1 MSGHSKWSQIK
12 RTKGAKDAK
21 RGVLFSKLSKKIT
34 IAAKSGSS
42 DPALNFQLRTEIEA
56 ARAEGMPNDNI
67 DRAIKKASD
76 KGAAAL
82 TEAIY
87 EGYGP
92 FGTAFLVEVATDNT
106 NRAVQLIKHSFTKH
120 GGSLGAMGSV
130 AWQFETKGQILV
142 ERPQGVSQ
150 FPISPPK
157 ADPPRADNSQNKT
170 PDLAE
175 LEMAAIDAGAEDVR
189 ESEDGLEV
197 YSKPENLQTV
207 KKALEDAG
215 ASIVQAQIIKE
226 SSQGVDLTEEQK
238 PKVDTLFAE
247 LEDHEDVVAV
257 HTSANL

>member
-12 RTKGAKDAK
+12 RTKGVKDAK

-34 IAAKSGSS
+34 LAAKSGHS

-76 KGAAAL
+76 KDSVQM

-92 FGTAFLVEVATDNT
+92 YGTAFLVEVATDNT
-106 NRAVQLIKHSFTKH
+106 NRAVQHIKHAFSKH
-120 GGSLGAMGSV
+120 EGSLGAMGSV

-142 ERPQGVSQ
+142 ENNSQ
-150 FPISPPK
+150 FLIS
-157 ADPPRADNSQNKT
+157 NSQNKT
-170 PDLAE
+170 PSMAE
-175 LEMAAIDAGAEDVR
+175 LELIAIDAGADDVR
-189 ESEDGLEV
+189 ESEEGLEV
-197 YSKPENLQTV
+197 YTKPELLQSVRTTL
-207 KKALEDAG
+207 AEAG
-215 ASIVQAQIIKE
+215 ASIAQAQIIKE
-226 SSQGVDLTEEQK
+226 SSQGVNLTEEQK
-238 PKVDTLFAE
+238 PKVDALFAE
-247 LEDHEDVVAV
+247 LEDNEDVVAV

>member
-34 IAAKSGSS
+34 IAAKAGNS

-56 ARAEGMPNDNI
+56 AKAEGMPNDNI
-67 DRAIKKASD
+67 ERAIKKASSAD
-76 KGAAAL
+76 AL
-82 TEAIY
+82 SITEAIY

-92 FGTAFLVEVATDNT
+92 FGTAFLVEVAADNT
-106 NRAVQLIKHSFTKH
+106 NRAVQNIKHLFSKH

-142 ERPQGVSQ
+142 ERQAAYDKGQ
-150 FPISPPK
+150 
-157 ADPPRADNSQNKT
+157 
-170 PDLAE
+170 E
-175 LEMAAIDAGAEDVR
+175 LSEIELAAIDAGAEDVR
-189 ESEDGLEV
+189 ESEEGLEV
-197 YSKPENLQTV
+197 YTTPETLQKIKEV
-207 KKALEDAG
+207 IEKAGGKIA
-215 ASIVQAQIIKE
+215 QAQIIKE

-238 PKVDTLFAE
+238 PKVDALFAE
-247 LEDHEDVVAV
+247 LEENEDVVAV